1 MRASRQ
7 VGEVD
12 TGRGNGSAGSHDLG
26 AGGGL
31 RVTRSHPHAGLFCG
45 EKRPDGASRGWG
57 TRPPGTQSNRRKEAT
72 ATVREQ
78 CAQGGW
84 KFGCLQRWVNGNC
97 WRNTGDTLQDLLLSK
112 SVEAKDKAEHDRL
125 AAAGGTEQA
134 SRPRGLRALRAP
146 LSCPAGTRPPPAP
159 RAHVPR

>member
-7 VGEVD
+7 VEDVV
-12 TGRGNGSAGSHDLG
+12 TGRGNGSTGSRDLG

-84 KFGCLQRWVNGNC
+84 KFGCLQRWGNG
-97 WRNTGDTLQDLLLSK
+97 T
-112 SVEAKDKAEHDRL
+112 
-125 AAAGGTEQA
+125 AGGTQGTRYRICYFQSLQRRKRKRSTTGLPQPEEQ
-134 SRPRGLRALRAP
+134 SRRPGPRPRALRAP
-146 LSCPAGTRPPPAP
+146 LSCPAGTRPPPAVQ
-159 RAHVPR
+159 AHVPR